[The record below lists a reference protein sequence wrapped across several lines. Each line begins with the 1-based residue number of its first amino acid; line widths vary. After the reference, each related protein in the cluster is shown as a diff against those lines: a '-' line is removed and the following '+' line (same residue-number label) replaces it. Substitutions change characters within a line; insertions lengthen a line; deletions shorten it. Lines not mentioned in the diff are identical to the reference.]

1 MPRSACYPPS
11 MARLLWICLGG
22 AVGTG
27 ARYLLSLGIF
37 RLAGTGFPWGTLAV
51 NAIGSF
57 LLGLLMHL
65 SATTESFPPTLRLA
79 LTTGVMGGFTT
90 YSTFNQETLGF
101 LREGSWG
108 FGLAYLA
115 VTVASC
121 LLAGLLGLLC
131 GRWLTG

>member
-1 MPRSACYPPS
+1 

-37 RLAGTGFPWGTLAV
+37 RLTGPGFPWGTLAV
-51 NAIGSF
+51 NVIGSF
-57 LLGLLMHL
+57 LLALLMHL
-65 SATTESFPPTLRLA
+65 AMTTELFSDTLRLA

-101 LREGSWG
+101 LREEAWG
-108 FGLAYLA
+108 IGFAYLA
-115 VTVASC
+115 ITIAAC
-121 LLAGLLGLLC
+121 LLAGLLGLFG
-131 GRWLTG
+131 GRLLTS